1 MTDNL
6 LISLLSGETAARQQD
21 YLITPADSQPGRVAE
36 EYAALRHHVFVDK
49 QGLFTGTDRDD
60 ADTDPAT
67 TVLVATDPAGRLLGG
82 VRLAP
87 AHTPD
92 LGWWTGSRL
101 VLAPDARGTGVG
113 QALVLAA
120 CAWAEANGVL
130 RFEATVQHR
139 YEQLFTALSWTR
151 LGHIE
156 FRGAPHVRMRWPIDR
171 FDRQA
176 ATTKSMLAEVLGP
189 LSRQPRGLG
198 PAQFR
203 GDDGV
208 PVGDP
213 AAGLIA
219 ACDAIIPSMVAR
231 DPEWAGWCGALVNL
245 NDLSAMGAT
254 ATGLLDAVGAPTASQ
269 VTRIIR
275 GLAAAAAAWGVPVLG
290 GHTQVGVPAALSVT
304 ALGHTTTPV
313 PGGGARSGDT
323 LTLTA
328 DLAGGWRPG
337 YTGQQWDSTS
347 RRDPAD
353 LRHLAGIVGRT
364 APHAAKDVSM
374 AGLVGTVGMMAEASG
389 ICAQITVGDV
399 PRPEHTHPADWLT
412 CFPGFAMITADVPGR
427 DVADPGPAISRTCG
441 TFHARSG
448 HQPLVTLRW
457 PDGETT
463 TAIAGTVTGLAPTEQ
478 EIA

>member
-6 LISLLSGETAARQQD
+6 LMSLLSGETAALQQD
-21 YLITPADSQPGRVAE
+21 YLITPADSQPSGIAR
-36 EYAALRHHVFVDK
+36 EYAALRHHTFVDK
-49 QGLFTGTDRDD
+49 QGVFARTDRDD
-60 ADTDPAT
+60 ADADSAT
-67 TVLVATDPAGRLLGG
+67 TVLVATDPAGKLLGG

-87 AHTPD
+87 AHSPD

-101 VLAPDARGTGVG
+101 VLTPQARGTGVG
-113 QALVLAA
+113 RALVRAA

-130 RFEATVQHR
+130 RFEATVQQR
-139 YEQLFTALSWTR
+139 YQPLFAELGWKHLSDNSF
-151 LGHIE
+151 GGI
-156 FRGAPHVRMRWPIDR
+156 PHVRMRWPIDR

-176 ATTKSMLAEVLGP
+176 AATISMLADVLRP
-189 LSRQPRGLG
+189 ISRQPLGLG

-208 PVGDP
+208 PVGDT
-213 AAGLIA
+213 ASGLIA

-245 NDLSAMGAT
+245 NDLAAMGAT
-254 ATGLLDAVGAPTASQ
+254 ATGLLDAVGGPTASQ

-275 GLAAAAAAWGVPVLG
+275 GLADAAAAWGVPVLG

-304 ALGHTTTPV
+304 ALGYTTAPV
-313 PGGGARSGDT
+313 PGGGARRGDT

-328 DLAGGWRPG
+328 DLHGAWRPG

-347 RRDPAD
+347 TRSPQD
-353 LRHLAGIVGRT
+353 LRHLAGIVGQT

-389 ICAQITVGDV
+389 VAAEITVGAV
-399 PRPEHTHPADWLT
+399 PRPDHTRLADWLS
-412 CFPGFAMITADVPGR
+412 CFPGFAMITADTAGR
-427 DVADPGPAISRTCG
+427 PVADPGPAHSASCG
-441 TFHARSG
+441 SFHHRAV
-448 HQPLVTLRW
+448 HQPLVTLVW

-463 TAIAGTVTGLAPTEQ
+463 TAIAGPVTGLAPTEQ
-478 EIA
+478 DIA

>member
-6 LISLLSGETAARQQD
+6 LISLLSGETVAPQQD
-21 YLITPADSQPGRVAE
+21 YLITPAGTHPDRIGQ
-36 EYAALRHHVFVDK
+36 EYAALRHHVFVEK
-49 QGLFTGTDRDD
+49 QGLFPRTDRDD

-67 TVLVATDPAGRLLGG
+67 TVLVATDPAGTLLGG

-87 AHTPD
+87 AHSPD

-101 VLAPDARGTGVG
+101 VLAPPARGTGVG
-113 QALVLAA
+113 RALVRAA

-130 RFEATVQHR
+130 RFEATVQQR
-139 YEQLFTALSWTR
+139 YEPLFTGLGWTH
-151 LGHIE
+151 LADIDFG
-156 FRGAPHVRMRWPIDR
+156 GVPHVRMRWPIDR

-176 ATTKSMLAEVLGP
+176 AATKSMLADVLGP
-189 LSRQPRGLG
+189 LTRQPMGLG

-275 GLAAAAAAWGVPVLG
+275 GLAAAAASWGVPVLG

-304 ALGHTTTPV
+304 ALGHTTTPI
-313 PGGGARSGDT
+313 PGGGARSGDA

-328 DLAGGWRPG
+328 DLSGSWRPG
-337 YTGQQWDSTS
+337 YSGAQWDSTS
-347 RRDPAD
+347 TRAPED
-353 LRHLAGIVGRT
+353 LRHLAGIVGRA

-374 AGLVGTVGMMAEASG
+374 AGFVGTVGMMAEASG
-389 ICAQITVGDV
+389 VGAEIAVGAV
-399 PRPEHTHPADWLT
+399 PRPDHVGTSDWLA
-412 CFPGFAMITADVPGR
+412 CFPGFAMITADTPGHA
-427 DVADPGPAISRTCG
+427 VADPGPATSASCGSFHIRTA
-441 TFHARSG
+441 HR
-448 HQPLVTLRW
+448 PLVTLVW

-478 EIA
+478 EIP

>member
-1 MTDNL
+1 
-6 LISLLSGETAARQQD
+6 
-21 YLITPADSQPGRVAE
+21 
-36 EYAALRHHVFVDK
+36 
-49 QGLFTGTDRDD
+49 
-60 ADTDPAT
+60 
-67 TVLVATDPAGRLLGG
+67 
-82 VRLAP
+82 
-87 AHTPD
+87 
-92 LGWWTGSRL
+92 L
-101 VLAPDARGTGVG
+101 VLSPAARGTGVG
-113 QALVLAA
+113 RALVRAA
-120 CAWAEANGVL
+120 CAWADANGVL
-130 RFEATVQHR
+130 RFEATVQQR
-139 YEQLFTALSWTR
+139 YEQLFTR
-151 LGHIE
+151 LGWNHLGDND
-156 FRGAPHVRMRWPIDR
+156 FGGVPHVRMRWPIDR

-176 ATTKSMLAEVLGP
+176 TATKSMLADVLGP
-189 LSRQPRGLG
+189 LARQSMGLG

-328 DLAGGWRPG
+328 DLSGSWRPG
-337 YTGQQWDSTS
+337 YTGAQWDSTS
-347 RRDPAD
+347 TRAPED

-389 ICAQITVGDV
+389 VGAEIEVGAV
-399 PRPEHTHPADWLT
+399 PRPDHVRTSDWLA
-412 CFPGFAMITADVPGR
+412 CFPGFAMITADPAGR
-427 DVADPGPAISRTCG
+427 AVADAGPATSQSCG
-441 TFHARSG
+441 TFHTRTAHR
-448 HQPLVTLRW
+448 PLVTLVW

-478 EIA
+478 EIS